1 MKVEPMLIHI
11 PDEDIKDLRKRL
23 ENTRWSPPIPGSN
36 WEDGTDADYLRDLIT
51 YWVTKYAWRKREAE
65 LNKLDHNIAEID
77 NRKIH
82 FIRAN
87 GKGSKNI
94 PLLLL
99 HGWPSSFIQMLKI
112 IPLLTESRND
122 GTPGFDVIVASMPG
136 YPFSQFPT
144 QPGMSFA
151 KIAEL
156 MTKLMTELGYQK
168 FAARGS
174 DQGALVQ
181 QQIGLK
187 YPERLIGIHRSG
199 ITPFAFPLPDNLSP
213 AEVEYQKRVES
224 WAKKETAYASLQ
236 ALRPETL
243 TPALS
248 DSPVALASWFIEK
261 FQRWGGCGVNIDEHF
276 GRDNLLDNLSLHW
289 FTKSAAASTR
299 LYRESARDPGL
310 KGRVEVPTAIMMP
323 LHDGVT
329 VPAPREWAER
339 TYNVQRW
346 TILNK
351 GGHFPEWEAPEE
363 TANDIRQF
371 FAELED
377 Y

>member
-23 ENTRWSPPIPGSN
+23 ENTRWSPPISGSN

-51 YWVTKYAWRKREAE
+51 YWVTKYDWRKREAE

-99 HGWPSSFIQMLKI
+99 HGWPSSFVQIVKI
-112 IPLLTESRND
+112 ISLLTESRND
-122 GTPGFDVIVASMPG
+122 GTPSFDVIVASMPG

-213 AEVEYQKRVES
+213 AEVEY
-224 WAKKETAYASLQ
+224 
-236 ALRPETL
+236 
-243 TPALS
+243 
-248 DSPVALASWFIEK
+248 
-261 FQRWGGCGVNIDEHF
+261 
-276 GRDNLLDNLSLHW
+276 
-289 FTKSAAASTR
+289 
-299 LYRESARDPGL
+299 
-310 KGRVEVPTAIMMP
+310 
-323 LHDGVT
+323 
-329 VPAPREWAER
+329 
-339 TYNVQRW
+339 
-346 TILNK
+346 
-351 GGHFPEWEAPEE
+351 
-363 TANDIRQF
+363 
-371 FAELED
+371 
-377 Y
+377 